1 MEYTYL
7 LAELPFSKKI
17 IFQAALTVTLS
28 SKVQTILITMSTITK
43 LQMQEDKEYF
53 LFIVKN
59 FSSPKI
65 KFAII
70 IMEF

>member
-1 MEYTYL
+1 MEYTYP
-7 LAELPFSKKI
+7 LAGLPFSKKI

-28 SKVQTILITMSTITK
+28 SKVQTILITMFTITK
-43 LQMQEDKEYF
+43 LQMQEGKEYF

-59 FSSPKI
+59 FSSLKM
-65 KFAII
+65 KFVII